1 MSINRINEDVGDQEL
16 SALKAAI
23 ETAESVLSQAQDHRD
38 MAQSVELHSL
48 EFGDLYTNVSPV
60 NIVATSNFST
70 SLDNVGLFNTPS
82 VE

>member
-1 MSINRINEDVGDQEL
+1 MSISRMNADAGDQEL

-23 ETAESVLSQAQDHRD
+23 ETAEAALSQAKDH
-38 MAQSVELHSL
+38 MAIAQSAELHSL